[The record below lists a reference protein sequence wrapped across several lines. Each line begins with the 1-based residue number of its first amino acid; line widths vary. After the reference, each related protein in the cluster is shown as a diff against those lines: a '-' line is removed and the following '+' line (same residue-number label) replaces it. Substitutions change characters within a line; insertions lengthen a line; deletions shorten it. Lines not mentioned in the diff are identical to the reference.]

1 MSDYYDTLGVS
12 KSASQDEIKAAFR
25 KLAMENHPDRGG
37 DPEKFK
43 KINEAYQTLSNPDTR
58 AQYDQY
64 GSTFEQMRSQGGARG
79 FEGFRDWASWAEA
92 MRNGGGGGVEFGD
105 LGDLGDLFSGAFGGL
120 GDIFGS
126 AFGGGGGKSA
136 GRARGKRGRDLEMK
150 VEISLED
157 VVKGVNKEIELE
169 KIGLCG
175 QCGGNGVQPGSKE
188 VTCRTCGG
196 RGKVAQTVRSIFGS
210 MQTVVACST
219 CGGEGKQAEV
229 PCSAC
234 RGKGTARVQK
244 RLVVKIPAGI
254 SDGETIKLVG
264 QGEEAGKG
272 GRPGDFFINVR
283 VRPHKDFERQDNNLF
298 SQVQI
303 DFKTAALGG
312 KIEVAT
318 IEGPAELKIP
328 AGTQSGQ
335 IFKLRGKGVPHLHS
349 GSRGDQIIE
358 VSIKVPEKLTRRQ
371 KEILEEWE

>member
-1 MSDYYDTLGVS
+1 MPNYYDTLGVP
-12 KSASQDEIKAAFR
+12 KNASQDEIKAAFR
-25 KLAMENHPDRGG
+25 RLAMEHHPDRGG

-43 KINEAYQTLSNPDTR
+43 KINEAYQTLSNTETR

-79 FEGFRDWASWAEA
+79 FEGFRDWATWAEA
-92 MRNGGGGGVEFGD
+92 FKNGGGGGVEFGD
-105 LGDLGDLFSGAFGGL
+105 LGDLFNGAFGGL
-120 GDIFGS
+120 GDIFS
-126 AFGGGGGKSA
+126 AFSGGGKSA

-157 VVKGVNKEIELE
+157 VVRGVNREIELE
-169 KIGLCG
+169 KIGLCS

-188 VTCRTCGG
+188 ISCRTCGG
-196 RGKVAQTVRSIFGS
+196 RGKVAQTVRSIFGN
-210 MQTVVACST
+210 MQTVVSCSA
-219 CGGEGKQAEV
+219 CGGEGKQAET
-229 PCSAC
+229 PCNAC
-234 RGKGTARVQK
+234 RGKGVAKVQK

-272 GRPGDFFINVR
+272 GRPGDFFINIR
-283 VRPHKDFERQDNNLF
+283 VRSHKELEREGNDLF
-298 SQVQI
+298 SKIQL

-312 KIEVAT
+312 KIEVAG
-318 IEGPAELKIP
+318 IDGSVELKIP

-335 IFKLRGKGVPHLHS
+335 IFKLKGEGVPSLHS
-349 GSRGDQIIE
+349 GSRGDHLVE